1 MAIDKD
7 KLIKVTNRFSGTV
20 GYDVQDMPV
29 PHRNFHP
36 GETKEVTFEELE
48 KVAADPAG
56 ETILKE
62 YLVIKDY
69 EAAKE
74 LLPDVEPEYYYTKED
89 VKNLLLTPNNLDQFL
104 DCLDFAPDGVID
116 LIQEEAVNLPLND
129 VAKREAIQDK
139 TGFNVEAAIRI
150 KNTKEDGETGESTEE
165 STPKSTKRRAAAP
178 TITAAD
184 VEDKPQVKVI
194 TKKN

>member
-1 MAIDKD
+1 MAVAKD
-7 KLIKVTNRFSGTV
+7 KLIKVTNRYSGTV
-20 GYDVQDMPV
+20 GYDVQDMAI

-36 GETKEVTFEELE
+36 GETKEITFEELE

-56 ETILKE
+56 EKILEK

-74 LLPDVEPEYYYTKED
+74 LLPDVEPEYYYTEED
-89 VKNLLLTPNNLDQFL
+89 IKRLLLTPNNLDAFL

-129 VAKREAIQDK
+129 VAKRKAILDK
-139 TGFNVEAAIRI
+139 TGFNVEAAIRV
-150 KNTKEDGETGESTEE
+150 KETKLDGDIGESIEE
-165 STPKSTKRRAAAP
+165 STTKSTKRRTAAP

-194 TKKN
+194 AKKN

>member
-1 MAIDKD
+1 MAVAKD
-7 KLIKVTNRFSGTV
+7 KLIKVTNRYSGTV
-20 GYDVQDMPV
+20 GYDVQDMAI

-36 GETKEVTFEELE
+36 GETKEITFEELE

-56 ETILKE
+56 ERILEK

-74 LLPDVEPEYYYTKED
+74 LLPDVEPEYYYTEED
-89 VKNLLLTPNNLDQFL
+89 VKKLLLTPTNLDAFL

-129 VAKREAIQDK
+129 VAKRKAILDK
-139 TGFNVEAAIRI
+139 TGFNVDSAVMI
-150 KNTKEDGETGESTEE
+150 KHETEKEDAKEE
-165 STPKSTKRRAAAP
+165 NSSRRAAPVKKPENTVPTRKTAP
-178 TITAAD
+178 IQKYN
-184 VEDKPQVKVI
+184 VVK
-194 TKKN
+194 